1 MIEREIDDVGRV
13 VIPMEYRKNLGIEF
27 NSKVLISS
35 SRKTQKAEAT
45 KKHFRRGGY
54 HPPEK
59 HRKPRQRKN
68 ISVGEDIILPK
79 TMVTVK
85 AGGRLIASPT
95 NDLS

>member
-54 HPPEK
+54 HPPENNGDG
-59 HRKPRQRKN
+59 Q
-68 ISVGEDIILPK
+68 
-79 TMVTVK
+79 
-85 AGGRLIASPT
+85 GGREADSLPYE
-95 NDLS
+95 